1 MTVQH
6 LPDIECN
13 DLVFVLT
20 EEIEVIRK
28 LESNF
33 MVISYNQE
41 EIFREEISFEYFE
54 RFIEVGNLLKEKYH
68 NQIVDFKL
76 EVNGYLLYGD
86 SVKAFFYVEQFL
98 RTVKGNRAS

>member
-54 RFIEVGNLLKEKYH
+54 RFIEVANLLKEKYH

-86 SVKAFFYVEQFL
+86 SVKAFFDVEQFL